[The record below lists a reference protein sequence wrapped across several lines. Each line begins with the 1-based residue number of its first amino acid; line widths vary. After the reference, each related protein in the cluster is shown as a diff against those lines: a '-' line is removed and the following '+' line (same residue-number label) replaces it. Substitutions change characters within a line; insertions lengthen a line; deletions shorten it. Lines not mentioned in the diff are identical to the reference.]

1 MRAAVFYEIGTVPVF
16 ADFKEPEP
24 DDRHQVLEVLLAGL
38 NPVDLYIAA
47 GRTGAVEPPCVVGLE
62 GIARLPDG
70 GRAYFNGV
78 PAPFGSMA
86 QYAPVDV
93 GQTFPLPDG
102 LDAGV
107 AVSLGIAGLAAWL
120 PLTRRANLRAGETV
134 LVLGASGVVGQIAVQ
149 AAKLLGASRVVA
161 AARDRA
167 TLERLRERGADA
179 TVVLE
184 GDYAGALSA
193 AAGDGYDVV
202 LDTVFGPP
210 LQVALAATA
219 RGARVI
225 TVGAAAGQTVEISFG
240 EIIQRTLIGHS
251 NLQAPFEARRSAYAD
266 MARHAAAGEI
276 AVEVDRLPL
285 SRIEEAWRRQAEG
298 PHRKIALI
306 P

>member
-1 MRAAVFYEIGTVPVF
+1 
-16 ADFKEPEP
+16 
-24 DDRHQVLEVLLAGL
+24 
-38 NPVDLYIAA
+38 
-47 GRTGAVEPPCVVGLE
+47 
-62 GIARLPDG
+62 
-70 GRAYFNGV
+70 
-78 PAPFGSMA
+78 MA
-86 QYAPVDV
+86 QYAPLDV

-120 PLTRRANLRAGETV
+120 PLTRRADLRAGETV
-134 LVLGASGVVGQIAVQ
+134 LILGASGVVGQVAVQ

-210 LQVALAATA
+210 LQVALAGTA
-219 RGARVI
+219 PGARVV
-225 TVGAAAGQTVEISFG
+225 TVGAAAGQTAEISFG

-251 NLQAPFEARRSAYAD
+251 NQQAPFEARRSAYAD

-276 AVEVDRLPL
+276 TVEVDRLPL
-285 SRIEEAWRRQAEG
+285 SRIDEAWRRQAEG
-298 PHRKIALI
+298 PHRKIGLV